1 MHGLTVVQERSD
13 KHPTLAYIHHDKWH
27 SYSNHKYLK
36 WEPTE
41 WTYTDSLVWMVGKPS
56 PELSSKVFVV
66 LTSEGIN
73 LMAHWKGDDWFSQH
87 TGRRLLVN
95 VRKWAPVCKSI

>member
-1 MHGLTVVQERSD
+1 MHGLTVVQERPD
-13 KHPTLAYIHHDKWH
+13 KHPTLAYVHNDKWH

-41 WTYTDSLVWMVGKPS
+41 WTFIDSLVWMWGDPS

-87 TGRRLLVN
+87 TNRRLLVN
-95 VRKWAPVCKSI
+95 VMKWAPVCKSI